1 MAILIL
7 VIVIVAIIVSCVVIV
22 PQGIEYVVETLGR
35 YSGTWTAGPH
45 IKAPFIQHIAK
56 KVNVKENLIDSAPI
70 PVISKD
76 NVTLNVDF
84 VVYYKVFD
92 SKLFTYGNSDSVHA
106 MDMLAAT
113 TLRNIIGGMTLDES
127 LTSRD
132 QVNER
137 MRSVLD
143 EGTDS
148 NGIKVTRVEIKS
160 ITPPE
165 SVKQAMERQVTAE
178 RNKRAEILEADGHKQ
193 SDILKAEGH
202 KQAMILDAEAEKQKK
217 ILDAE
222 AEEQAMINRAKGRA
236 EAIREIQSATA
247 DGIEAIKKASPNE
260 AVLKYKQLETMKA
273 LADGKATKM
282 IVPSDIARFVGM
294 TEIAGEG
301 LKNGMDGNVATD
313 EIKPM
318 EKQFEPDREP
328 DFINAYD
335 EAAGK

>member
-1 MAILIL
+1 MAIMVLIIL
-7 VIVIVAIIVSCVVIV
+7 IIAVVVACLVIV
-22 PQGIEYVVETLGR
+22 PQGMEYVTETLGR

-45 IKAPFIQHIAK
+45 VKIPFIQRVAK
-56 KVNVKENLIDSAPI
+56 RVNVKENLIDSDPI

-92 SKLFTYGNSDSVHA
+92 SRLFTYGNSDSVHA

-132 QVNER
+132 RVNER

-143 EGTDS
+143 EGTDG

-160 ITPPE
+160 ITPPA

-193 SDILKAEGH
+193 ADILKAEGH

-222 AEEQAMINRAKGRA
+222 AEEQATINRAKGRA
-236 EAIREIQSATA
+236 EAIREIQNATA
-247 DGIEAIKKASPNE
+247 DGIEAIKKAGPTE
-260 AVLKYKQLETMKA
+260 AVLKLKQLETMKA
-273 LADGKATKM
+273 LADGKATKL
-282 IVPSDIARFVGM
+282 IVPSDVARFVGM

-301 LKNGMDGNVATD
+301 FKSGMSAEKVPDDSADKQDAKFNPDAEPGNH
-313 EIKPM
+313 
-318 EKQFEPDREP
+318 
-328 DFINAYD
+328 
-335 EAAGK
+335 

>member
-1 MAILIL
+1 MVFLILLVVIIAILI
-7 VIVIVAIIVSCVVIV
+7 SCLVIV
-22 PQGIEYVVETLGR
+22 PQGMEYVTETLGK
-35 YSGTWTAGPH
+35 YSGTWEAGAH
-45 IKAPFIQHIAK
+45 IKAPLIMRIAK
-56 KVNVKENLIDSAPI
+56 KVNVKENLIDSDPI
-70 PVISKD
+70 PVISKH
-76 NVTLNVDF
+76 NVTLSVDF

-92 SKLFTYGNSDSVHA
+92 SKLFTYGNTDSVHA

-160 ITPPE
+160 ITPPA

-202 KQAMILDAEAEKQKK
+202 KEALILDAEADKQKK
-217 ILDAE
+217 ILEAE
-222 AEEQAMINRAKGRA
+222 AEKQALIDKAAGQA
-236 EAIREIQSATA
+236 EAIRQVKQAEAEGIRMLKEAGA
-247 DGIEAIKKASPNE
+247 DE
-260 AVLKYKQLETMKA
+260 AVIRLRTLSAMEKV
-273 LADGKATKM
+273 ADGKATKL
-282 IVPSDIARFVGM
+282 IVPSDIVRFVGM

-301 LKNGMDGNVATD
+301 LKNGMTANETAEGSKSEVTTRTD
-313 EIKPM
+313 PDT
-318 EKQFEPDREP
+318 EPEY
-328 DFINAYD
+328 ISAYD
-335 EAAGK
+335 QTR

>member
-1 MAILIL
+1 M
-7 VIVIVAIIVSCVVIV
+7 VAIIILIVVILLILMSCIVIV
-22 PQGIEYVVETLGR
+22 PQGEEYVVEMLGR
-35 YSGTWTAGPH
+35 YYATWSAGPH
-45 IKAPFIQHIAK
+45 LKAPFVARVAR

-76 NVTLNVDF
+76 NVTLSIDF

-92 SKLFTYGNSDSVHA
+92 AKLFTYGNSDSVHA

-137 MRSVLD
+137 MRTVLD
-143 EGTDS
+143 DGTDS

-160 ITPPE
+160 ITPPA

-202 KQAMILDAEAEKQKK
+202 KQALILDAEAEKQKK

-222 AEEQAMINRAKGRA
+222 AEEQAMIDRAKGRA
-236 EAIREIQSATA
+236 EAIRMVQQANA
-247 DGIEAIKKASPNE
+247 DGIAVIKKAGPDE
-260 AVLKYKQLETMKA
+260 AVLKFKKIEAVKT
-273 LADGKATKM
+273 LADGKATK
-282 IVPSDIARFVGM
+282 IVVPSDLANFTSLGELLGESVKSG
-294 TEIAGEG
+294 TAELPAESDDAEQPEIPFDPDA
-301 LKNGMDGNVATD
+301 
-313 EIKPM
+313 
-318 EKQFEPDREP
+318 EPRY
-328 DFINAYD
+328 INNPVR
-335 EAAGK
+335 

>member
-1 MAILIL
+1 MIAFIIFLVLIAAAL
-7 VIVIVAIIVSCVVIV
+7 VSCVVIV
-22 PQGIEYVVETLGR
+22 PQGEEYVIETLGR
-35 YSGTWTAGPH
+35 YSATWQAGPH
-45 IKAPFIQHIAK
+45 LKAPFIARVAR

-92 SKLFTYGNSDSVHA
+92 AKLFTYGNSDSAHA

-202 KQAMILDAEAEKQKK
+202 KQALILDAEAEKQKK

-222 AEEQAMINRAKGRA
+222 AEEQAMIDRAKGRA
-236 EAIREIQSATA
+236 EAIRMVQQANA
-247 DGIEAIKKASPNE
+247 DGIAVIKKAGPNE
-260 AVLKYKQLETMKA
+260 AVLKFKKIEAVKT
-273 LADGKATKM
+273 LADGKATK
-282 IVPSDIARFVGM
+282 IVVPSDLADFTSLGELLGESVKFGTAELPAEDDNVEQPEIPFNPDAEPGYMNHPAR
-294 TEIAGEG
+294 
-301 LKNGMDGNVATD
+301 
-313 EIKPM
+313 
-318 EKQFEPDREP
+318 
-328 DFINAYD
+328 
-335 EAAGK
+335 